1 MCSSA
6 EEVARIRF
14 RKRFAEGG
22 EIVRVRIGAV

>member
-14 RKRFAEGG
+14 CETFAEGG